1 MLAPTMRQL
10 NLSSLASI
18 MSVALLAL
26 ATGCAGSHHAV
37 RRSDPPAPLDKEVA
51 ALPNAHGYWM
61 PEPEYG
67 GRMYVIEAGPAE
79 PTANLPTLVLV
90 HGLGDMGVK
99 DFYPLLTELSRKR
112 RVVAFDLPGFGRS
125 TRNNAHYAPDGYA
138 GVVFRVIEAYGGG
151 GPVDVLGHSM
161 GGAIALL
168 HAASY
173 PQQVRRLVLV
183 DAAGILHREA
193 WFGQQMRRVTDPTGR
208 LFPKVVKAVTSV
220 AGALVETSRKL
231 EPAPDLVLEIALLR
245 EHVLG
250 GEPGRI
256 AALSLLLFDFS
267 NAVSKVEAPTMV
279 IWGADDN
286 VAPLRTGHLLADRIR
301 GAELVVLPGVGH
313 DPMEEKPAP
322 LIAAVLRHLDAPQ
335 PFVPNPPALLPSQGA
350 AVCNG
355 TADVQFRGVYDSVV
369 LDGCRGV
376 ILDHVRA
383 ATLVM
388 RGSSANV
395 VDSSF
400 TKGISLDGSELVM
413 TAGRIGG
420 EIGVDVKASKMDLAG
435 VAIEASQRACQV
447 SGDSRVLFS
456 ICPVQIGSLV
466 VWRHGAGGCELAPK
480 TGS

>member
-1 MLAPTMRQL
+1 
-10 NLSSLASI
+10 
-18 MSVALLAL
+18 
-26 ATGCAGSHHAV
+26 
-37 RRSDPPAPLDKEVA
+37 
-51 ALPNAHGYWM
+51 
-61 PEPEYG
+61 
-67 GRMYVIEAGPAE
+67 
-79 PTANLPTLVLV
+79 
-90 HGLGDMGVK
+90 
-99 DFYPLLTELSRKR
+99 
-112 RVVAFDLPGFGRS
+112 
-125 TRNNAHYAPDGYA
+125 
-138 GVVFRVIEAYGGG
+138 VVFSVIDAYGGG

-256 AALSLLLFDFS
+256 AALSLLLYDFS
-267 NAVSKVEAPTMV
+267 PAVSKVEAPTMV
-279 IWGADDN
+279 VWGEEDN

-301 GAELVVLPGVGH
+301 GAELVVIPGVGH

-335 PFVPNPPALLPSQGA
+335 PFVPNPPALSPSQGA

-420 EIGVDVKASKMDLAG
+420 EIGVDVKASKIDLAG

-456 ICPVQIGSLV
+456 VCPVQIGSMV

-480 TGS
+480 SGT

>member
-1 MLAPTMRQL
+1 MRGLKIQGL
-10 NLSSLASI
+10 
-18 MSVALLAL
+18 VVGLAL
-26 ATGCAGSHHAV
+26 ATLALVSASTSGCGGSHHAV
-37 RRSDPPAPLDKEVA
+37 RRSDPPAPLDKEIA

-61 PEPEYG
+61 PEPLYG

-79 PTANLPTLVLV
+79 PGTNLPTLVMV

-99 DFYPLLTELSRKR
+99 DFYPLFAELSRKR

-138 GVVFRVIEAYGGG
+138 NVVFRVIDAYGGG
-151 GPVDVLGHSM
+151 APVDLMGHSM
-161 GGAIALL
+161 GAAIALL
-168 HAASY
+168 HAASF
-173 PQQVRRLVLV
+173 PAQVRRLVLV

-193 WFGQQMRRVTDPTGR
+193 WFGQQLRRVTEPTDR
-208 LFPKVVKAVTSV
+208 LFPKVVKAVTGV
-220 AGALVETSRKL
+220 AGALVDTSRKL

-267 NAVSKVEAPTMV
+267 TAIAKVEAPTMIV
-279 IWGADDN
+279 WGADDN

-301 GAELVVLPGVGH
+301 SAELVVIPGVGH

-322 LIAAVLRHLDAPQ
+322 LIAAIERHLDAPQ
-335 PFVPNPPALLPSQGA
+335 VFPPAAPAESPSQGA

-369 LDGCRGV
+369 LDGCKHV
-376 ILDHVRA
+376 ILDHVKA
-383 ATLVM
+383 PTLVM
-388 RGSSANV
+388 RRSSANV
-395 VDSSF
+395 IDSTF

-420 EIGVDVKASKMDLAG
+420 EVGVDVKASKLDLAG
-435 VAIEASQRACQV
+435 VAIEATQRACQV
-447 SGDSRVLFS
+447 SGESRVLFS
-456 ICPVQIGSLV
+456 VCPVQIGQLV